1 MIVGLGFVVMHLDN
15 QLDVLRDKVAYLD
28 RPRAEVPKVVAPPVQ
43 SKAETH
49 DEMVERIRRES
60 LRRRKEY
67 CDSHPN
73 LTIRIGCD

>member
-28 RPRAEVPKVVAPPVQ
+28 RHRVEAPKGVAPPVQ

-49 DEMVERIRRES
+49 DEMVARVRADAA
-60 LRRRKEY
+60 RRRREY

-73 LTIRIGCD
+73 LTVRIGCD